1 MIRTGCRLH
10 ATVEEITALIAS
22 SKPAAPAG
30 GGPQLQQYQTEMLGK
45 LRALRDSLDA
55 ERAPFVKMQAERDA
69 AVSAKAT
76 LEEANEKMA
85 YRIKHLMRAIDPDD
99 QIWERDAARNFGWF
113 CWIYSASFSMA
124 EVAVSDVSGDDD
136 NGLALCV
143 AL

>member
-85 YRIKHLMRAIDPDD
+85 YRIKHLMRAIDP
-99 QIWERDAARNFGWF
+99 EFAARQEAS
-113 CWIYSASFSMA
+113 SAASSQTVDA
-124 EVAVSDVSGDDD
+124 SLRKGSCLV
-136 NGLALCV
+136 NGKFV
-143 AL
+143 

>member
-55 ERAPFVKMQAERDA
+55 ERVPFVKMQAERDA

-85 YRIKHLMRAIDPDD
+85 YRIKHLMRAIDPDF
-99 QIWERDAARNFGWF
+99 AASQEAS
-113 CWIYSASFSMA
+113 SASSQ
-124 EVAVSDVSGDDD
+124 AVDASVRKGSCLV
-136 NGLALCV
+136 NGKFV
-143 AL
+143 

>member
-1 MIRTGCRLH
+1 M
-10 ATVEEITALIAS
+10 EEITALIAS

-55 ERAPFVKMQAERDA
+55 ERVPFVKMQAERDA

-85 YRIKHLMRAIDPDD
+85 YRIKHLMRAIDP
-99 QIWERDAARNFGWF
+99 EFAARQEAS
-113 CWIYSASFSMA
+113 SAASSQTVDA
-124 EVAVSDVSGDDD
+124 SLRKGSCLV
-136 NGLALCV
+136 NGKFV
-143 AL
+143 